1 MASKTQNVID
11 KALRLTPAQRAEV
24 AERIL
29 ASLEPEEDQD
39 VELAWQ
45 QEIARRVAEVKSGKA
60 KLIPWETVRKQVR
73 EKLRETS

>member
-11 KALRLTPAQRAEV
+11 KALRLTPAQRARV

-29 ASLEPEEDQD
+29 SSLEPQTDPD

-45 QEIARRVAEVKSGKA
+45 REIARRLAEVRSGNVR
-60 KLIPWETVRKQVR
+60 LVSWESVRKR
-73 EKLRETS
+73 LRDRLRAAG